1 MPDDIF
7 YPKGATVT
15 CVMVWEAHSTHD
27 TNQETFFGYY
37 KDDGLVKKKKQQI
50 DFN

>member
-15 CVMVWEAHSTHD
+15 CVMVWEFFCTHD
-27 TNQETFFGYY
+27 TQSRNIVSILQG
-37 KDDGLVKKKKQQI
+37 
-50 DFN
+50 

>member
-15 CVMVWEAHSTHD
+15 CVMVWKPTVHMIPI
-27 TNQETFFGYY
+27 
-37 KDDGLVKKKKQQI
+37 KKHFWVLQG
-50 DFN
+50 